1 MCVYRIFIILSAVM
15 PGEMVALALA
25 DDAVHIQ
32 LFERLYAYVRTA
44 RIY

>member
-25 DDAVHIQ
+25 YAVHIH